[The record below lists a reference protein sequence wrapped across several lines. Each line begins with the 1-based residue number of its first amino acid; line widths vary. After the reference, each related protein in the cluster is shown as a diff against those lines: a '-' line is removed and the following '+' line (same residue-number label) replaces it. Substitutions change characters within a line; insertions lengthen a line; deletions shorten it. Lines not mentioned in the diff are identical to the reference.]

1 MFDMMNMAGSPQAME
16 MFFKMMS
23 LQAGQAPPEVRQAI
37 SRVEVVIKRT
47 ERGFELRLGQSDNE
61 RVEKMLKESTES
73 WINMLSRGF
82 QAVGYKVKIYE

>member
-1 MFDMMNMAGSPQAME
+1 MFDMMNMASSPQAME

-23 LQAGQAPPEVRQAI
+23 RQAGQAPPEGRQAI

-47 ERGFELRLGQSDNE
+47 ERGFELRLGRSDNE
-61 RVEKMLKESTES
+61 KVEKMLQESTEA